1 MIDLYLKKVFS
12 TRACWWYPSYVQ
24 EHSVVEA
31 LQQQRP
37 ESAGQFRRT
46 PLSVSTNID
55 SIDSA
60 YMMEA
65 SDTVRVEF
73 PYGRARKFQLSKKIA
88 VSILADC
95 LSRAVEVAPRM
106 MKRLRLMRIGSCLAM
121 THGPSGVPIMPR
133 EFQALQLQR
142 LESRMSWNAARLH
155 ARWAGLPTR

>member
-60 YMMEA
+60 YIWKLLTLCELNFRMVERGNFSSVRKSRSRFSQIA
-65 SDTVRVEF
+65 S
-73 PYGRARKFQLSKKIA
+73 
-88 VSILADC
+88 
-95 LSRAVEVAPRM
+95 
-106 MKRLRLMRIGSCLAM
+106 
-121 THGPSGVPIMPR
+121 
-133 EFQALQLQR
+133 
-142 LESRMSWNAARLH
+142 
-155 ARWAGLPTR
+155 